1 MKDEE
6 IIKKVLDDKLGVV
19 VSEDVKKIMKEA
31 IRLTREDCEKEIEE
45 RINKD
50 VYWNAL
56 FDREYKRGQK
66 AEREKFEKAMKTL
79 DYKMSFS
86 EDYKYFQRW
95 VQKDVHL
102 PQPLDFRPFEYSPST
117 QILHS
122 PLVQQHWQDP

>member
-66 AEREKFEKAMKTL
+66 AEREKFEKAIDESGGYLNTDDMAT
-79 DYKMSFS
+79 
-86 EDYKYFQRW
+86 KYRKQGADM
-95 VQKDVHL
+95 VKQELKQKLGLGKEVGK
-102 PQPLDFRPFEYSPST
+102 
-117 QILHS
+117 
-122 PLVQQHWQDP
+122 